1 MRHPLPIAL
10 AVVSL
15 LPAAVLAQA
24 DDPELARGI
33 TQVEEGDYD
42 AAILTLDG
50 AARRLAG
57 DPARAR
63 DLSQAYLYLGVA
75 YVGKGHDAAA
85 KAKFREAVRQLRD
98 LTLSPEKF
106 PPKVIDLF
114 EAAKDEANRAAGA
127 VPGPATAPTPAPPV
141 APEKKGGGRTLL
153 WVGLGGAAAAGAALA
168 LGGGEDAASASGS
181 EETFTG
187 FISGSDEVRDHSF
200 NVGGTGSL
208 QARATWTV
216 SGGTGTTFLAL
227 ELKDPSFNLVAEGTR
242 TGAMETRLS
251 ASVTPGQYILRVL
264 HAESCNGCVANYMV
278 RVNKP

>member
-1 MRHPLPIAL
+1 
-10 AVVSL
+10 
-15 LPAAVLAQA
+15 
-24 DDPELARGI
+24 
-33 TQVEEGDYD
+33 
-42 AAILTLDG
+42 
-50 AARRLAG
+50 
-57 DPARAR
+57 
-63 DLSQAYLYLGVA
+63 
-75 YVGKGHDAAA
+75 
-85 KAKFREAVRQLRD
+85 
-98 LTLSPEKF
+98 
-106 PPKVIDLF
+106 
-114 EAAKDEANRAAGA
+114 
-127 VPGPATAPTPAPPV
+127 V